1 MKMLNTNSVANSVS
15 GARTNNS
22 EGPSP
27 DRCPTSEQF
36 ETGRHQTT
44 ARKRWTKKETK
55 AVFLT

>member
-1 MKMLNTNSVANSVS
+1 MLNANSVANSVS

-22 EGPSP
+22 EGRSP
-27 DRCPTSEQF
+27 DRCPTSEQC
-36 ETGRHQTT
+36 EAGRHQTT

>member
-27 DRCPTSEQF
+27 DRCPTSKQC
-36 ETGRHQTT
+36 ETGRHQIT